1 MKYTKLNNVWHA
13 VRNVPNSIV
22 NKYEDCV
29 ELIFDLNPFIYEN
42 IDEGDKGVLEFQEVY
57 KFHNGTMN
65 DEGYFNG
72 NHRYKNDNLPW
83 GEFYELS
90 SSNWETEFPIQANV
104 INDNIDKNELKHYI
118 FFLRDQEIEC
128 LAMDYFFHLKF
139 KDEELYSEKYP
150 HESFDHYLSMFGI
163 NQSDST
169 EINFQD
175 QIKLFLEFEGEDEFN
190 DLQEEVNRIVQNKD
204 YNWYLKQAITDEI
217 PNINMERLKGMMNS
231 IIKHKL

>member
-1 MKYTKLNNVWHA
+1 
-13 VRNVPNSIV
+13 
-22 NKYEDCV
+22 
-29 ELIFDLNPFIYEN
+29 
-42 IDEGDKGVLEFQEVY
+42 
-57 KFHNGTMN
+57 
-65 DEGYFNG
+65 
-72 NHRYKNDNLPW
+72 
-83 GEFYELS
+83 
-90 SSNWETEFPIQANV
+90 
-104 INDNIDKNELKHYI
+104 
-118 FFLRDQEIEC
+118 
-128 LAMDYFFHLKF
+128 MDYFFHLKF